1 MNYLTSLT
9 KEQVIKYTGARLE
22 EDMPG
27 LQWNQR
33 FFASTR
39 GRIVMLLRRNSRT
52 VEELAQILNLT
63 DNAVR
68 AHLATLE
75 RDGFIRQSGV
85 RRGSGKPAYIYELSP
100 DAEQLF
106 PKAYGSILRQLLEVL
121 REEMTT
127 NEVEALMRR
136 TGLRLAEQQHIP
148 SGDLKSRLQMAV
160 NVLNELGGL
169 AELEQ
174 RNGAFYIQGYSC
186 LLAVVV
192 PGHPEACR
200 LTGSLLTE
208 LVGQPVNE
216 CCDVNEPARC
226 CFSMPTS

>member
-1 MNYLTSLT
+1 
-9 KEQVIKYTGARLE
+9 
-22 EDMPG
+22 MPR

-39 GRIVMLLRRNSRT
+39 GRIVMLLRRASHT
-52 VEELAQILNLT
+52 VDELAQALNLT

-75 RDGFIRQSGV
+75 RDGFVRQLGE

-106 PKAYGSILRQLLEVL
+106 PKAYGPVL
-121 REEMTT
+121 RHILEFLSEEMTT
-127 NEVEALMRR
+127 DEVEALMRR
-136 TGLRLAEQQHIP
+136 TGRRLAEQHLP
-148 SGDLKSRLQMAV
+148 HGDLQSRLQMAV

-186 LLAVVV
+186 PLAAVV
-192 PGHPEACR
+192 PGHPEVCR
-200 LTGSLLTE
+200 LSEALLSE
-208 LVGQPVNE
+208 LVGLPVKE
-216 CCDVNEPARC
+216 CCDGNEPARC
-226 CFSMPTS
+226 CFSVSKS

>member
-1 MNYLTSLT
+1 
-9 KEQVIKYTGARLE
+9 
-22 EDMPG
+22 MPR

-39 GRIVMLLRRNSRT
+39 GRIVMLLRRASRT
-52 VEELAQILNLT
+52 VDELAQALNLT

-75 RDGFIRQSGV
+75 RDGFVRQLGE

-106 PKAYGSILRQLLEVL
+106 PKAYGPVLRELLEVL
-121 REEMTT
+121 SEEMTT
-127 NEVEALMRR
+127 DEVETLMRR
-136 TGLRLAEQQHIP
+136 TGRRLAEQQQLPH
-148 SGDLKSRLQMAV
+148 GDLQSRLQMAV

-169 AELEQ
+169 TELEQ

-186 LLAVVV
+186 PLAAVV
-192 PGHPEACR
+192 PGHPEVCHLAE
-200 LTGSLLTE
+200 TLLSE
-208 LVGQPVNE
+208 LVGLAVKE
-216 CCDVNEPARC
+216 CCEGNEPARC
-226 CFSMPTS
+226 CFSVSKS